1 LDYRDEDLDE
11 DDQDPGYSILIDPAY
26 PNPLYDY
33 DDLEYDGNLDWL
45 EQWILSFVWPFM
57 KQDGWLVAW
66 RCWHNSGWKIIA
78 WLFSVLI

>member
-45 EQWILSFVWPFM
+45 EQ
-57 KQDGWLVAW
+57 
-66 RCWHNSGWKIIA
+66 
-78 WLFSVLI
+78 